1 MKKDGKDLDVTI
13 KTEEETYK
21 SVKDLENKKI
31 TTPTGQEVKIGDVAK
46 VKEGTTYQDLFRLFS
61 RL

>member
-1 MKKDGKDLDVTI
+1 VKKDGKDLDVTI

-31 TTPTGQEVKIGDVAK
+31 TTPTARK
-46 VKEGTTYQDLFRLFS
+46 
-61 RL
+61 